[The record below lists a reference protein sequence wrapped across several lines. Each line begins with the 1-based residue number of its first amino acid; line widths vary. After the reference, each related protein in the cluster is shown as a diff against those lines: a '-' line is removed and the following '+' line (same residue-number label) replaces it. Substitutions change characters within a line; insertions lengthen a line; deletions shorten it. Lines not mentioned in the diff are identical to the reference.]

1 MSNSHFVYFI
11 RPVGRDGPI
20 KIGCSAHPV
29 RRLEGLMCWSPQ
41 ALEVLVT
48 LPGDFKLEGK
58 LHRLFAK
65 SHDHNEWFRETPRLL
80 KLIDDLK
87 AGTPV
92 YEAIDLD
99 AAEGKIR
106 QPTKGRWSDAKRMHT
121 GYMRRFYCHMRKR
134 GSFLHWYSALP
145 ERAREILERARK
157 NECIPSQDERRYL
170 DNLLA
175 EPLEGVAA

>member
-87 AGTPV
+87 AGVPV

-106 QPTKGRWSDAKRMHT
+106 QPARGRWSDAKRLHH
-121 GYMRRFYCHMRKR
+121 GYIAKFYRWRQKHQ
-134 GSFLHWYSALP
+134 YEIP
-145 ERAREILERARK
+145 EQVMAILERART
-157 NECIPSQDERRYL
+157 NECVPTTEERRAL
-170 DNLLA
+170 DNLLSDPHFYSKA
-175 EPLEGVAA
+175 REVA